1 MNKKIHEVKITIT
14 EDQKQRL
21 RDLSDITGLSIP
33 DIFRWNTFGPGST
46 LRVPNQKIMG
56 QWLYEINSIGT
67 NLNQAQKLANEQNK
81 AGVLNTD
88 DFLRLRSSITKARK
102 SMDEM
107 AAIITKEIKGDY

>member
-14 EDQKQRL
+14 EGQKQRL

-33 DIFRWNTFGPGST
+33 DILRWNTFGPGST

-67 NLNQAQKLANEQNK
+67 NLNQSQKLANERNRS
-81 AGVLNTD
+81 GELNHD
-88 DFLRLRSSITKARK
+88 DFRRLRASIVKTRK
-102 SMDEM
+102 SIDEM
-107 AAIITKEIKGDY
+107 TAVITKEIKGDH